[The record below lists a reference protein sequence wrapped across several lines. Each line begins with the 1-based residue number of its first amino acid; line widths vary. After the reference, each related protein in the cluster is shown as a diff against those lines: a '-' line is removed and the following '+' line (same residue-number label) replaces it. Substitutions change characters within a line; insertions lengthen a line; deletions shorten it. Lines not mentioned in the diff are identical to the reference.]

1 METTDKME
9 EIFKHNDIANEIRTM
24 GPTRQN
30 SSQKPFYM
38 VYAEGKNTPAFKHFN
53 YDDAKKEARR
63 LSEQLG
69 VTCFVLGTI
78 SEHKCIKYEE
88 RSIAVTEFDWP
99 F

>member
-1 METTDKME
+1 MEITDKA
-9 EIFKHNDIANEIRTM
+9 KEIRTM
-24 GPTRQN
+24 GPTRQV
-30 SSQKPFYM
+30 SLHKPFYM

-69 VTCFVLGTI
+69 VPCFVLGSM

-88 RSIAVTEFDWP
+88 RALIVPEFDLP